1 MMNKPPTGTGASAGH
16 RIVRVALLC
25 AVTGLTGLPGCGL
38 FGGGSGNGGG
48 TRARDRVDLEAV
60 LDADEATQR
69 AKLLLASGRLRDAL
83 GEFERAVELNPMAI
97 DAHIG
102 IGDVYKGEGN
112 LPRAEDAYR
121 RAANLGPSNFQA
133 QYAHGLV
140 LQIMERYAEAVR
152 AYLRALQINPRDF
165 KANMNIGLAF
175 VQLRQ
180 PEQGLPYAQRA
191 ASLNPE
197 SGAAHHNL
205 GVCYAAVDQHEKAID
220 SFRVASEYLGLVPQL
235 LLAIADSQA
244 ALDRHEAAAGTLER
258 LIRVEPSADA
268 WRRLGAS
275 YFRTRQYQ
283 ESVDAFNTALEY
295 DANHY
300 PALNGVAVCKLNDYL
315 WSNKTDLKALESAVS
330 AMRRSLRIKRDQPK
344 IVELLTRFG

>member
-1 MMNKPPTGTGASAGH
+1 MTRTRFQTHTGHLFAAGLLVASLVLA
-16 RIVRVALLC
+16 
-25 AVTGLTGLPGCGL
+25 GCGSSG
-38 FGGGSGNGGG
+38 GGGSAN
-48 TRARDRVDLEAV
+48 ARERVDLESV
-60 LDADEATQR
+60 LAADDATQR

-83 GEFERAVELNPMAI
+83 SEFERAIELNPMAI

-102 IGDVYKGEGN
+102 IGDVYKGEGD
-112 LPRAEDAYR
+112 LPRAENAYR

-133 QYAHGLV
+133 QYAHALV

-175 VQLRQ
+175 VQLGQ
-180 PEQGLPYAQRA
+180 PEQGLPYAERA
-191 ASLNPE
+191 TRLNPE
-197 SGAAHHNL
+197 SGPAHHNL
-205 GVCYAAVDQHEKAID
+205 GVCYAAVGRHQEAID
-220 SFRVASEYLGLVPQL
+220 SYRRASEDLGLVPQL

-244 ALDRHEAAAGTLER
+244 ALGEHQSAASTLRR
-258 LIRVEPSADA
+258 LINVEPSADA
-268 WRRLGAS
+268 WRRLGAAH
-275 YFRTRQYQ
+275 FREREYAD
-283 ESVDAFNTALEY
+283 SLKAFEAALEY

-315 WSNKTDLKALESAVS
+315 WSDKTDLKALEQAVV
-330 AMRRSLRIKRDQPK
+330 AMRKSLRINRDQPK